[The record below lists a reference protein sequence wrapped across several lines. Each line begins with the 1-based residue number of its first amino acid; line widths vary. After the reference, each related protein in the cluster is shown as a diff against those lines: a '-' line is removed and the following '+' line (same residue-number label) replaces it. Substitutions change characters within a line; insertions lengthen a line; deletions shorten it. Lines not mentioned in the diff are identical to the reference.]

1 MRPQQLTIKQKM
13 YNFSYFKEKDMQTI
27 LDFIEQNP
35 FAFMTGSYLS
45 GRQVATQ
52 IPILLEERNGE
63 LYLQGH
69 IMRNTDHH
77 KAFVEN
83 PNTLLVFTG
92 PSCYV
97 SASWYSNPQIGS
109 TWNYMSVHVGGQV
122 NFMSNDELIQ
132 FMRKLTLKFEKGNT
146 QSQTFYDNLPG
157 QFLSKMMPA
166 IVGFEIKADK
176 IENVFKLSQNRDEKS
191 YLNIISKLEELG
203 GNSAL
208 IAIEMI
214 KRKAELF
221 PDGVEWD
228 GSKFDS

>member
-1 MRPQQLTIKQKM
+1 M
-13 YNFSYFKEKDMQTI
+13 YNFSYFKEKDKQTI
-27 LDFIEQNP
+27 LDFIEENP

-45 GRQVATQ
+45 GEQVATQ
-52 IPILLEERNGE
+52 IPILLEERDNE

-69 IMRNTDHH
+69 IMRNTDHY

-83 PNTLLVFTG
+83 PKALLVFTG

-109 TWNYMSVHVGGQV
+109 TWNYMSVHVAGHV
-122 NFMSNDELIQ
+122 NFMTNEELIS
-132 FMRKLTLKFEKGNT
+132 FMRKLTLKFEKGN
-146 QSQTFYDNLPG
+146 SKSLTFYDNLPE
-157 QFLSKMMPA
+157 QFLNKMMPA
-166 IVGFEIKADK
+166 ISGFEIKADK

-191 YLNIISKLEELG
+191 YVNIISKLEQLG

-208 IAIEMI
+208 IASELK

-221 PDGVEWD
+221 RDGVEWD